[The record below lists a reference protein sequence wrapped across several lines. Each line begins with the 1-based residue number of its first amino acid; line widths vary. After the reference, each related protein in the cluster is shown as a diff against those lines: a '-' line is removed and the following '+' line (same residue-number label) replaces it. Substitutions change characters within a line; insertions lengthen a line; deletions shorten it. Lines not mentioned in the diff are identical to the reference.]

1 MTTLRSHPFRLGKVG
16 DPVEVL
22 AHRVRVAGVV
32 NAACIVPPIH
42 QPSGKKNSPKF
53 SCRIMHI
60 LVYEGG
66 AMQLST
72 SLMDMS
78 QHYIL

>member
-1 MTTLRSHPFRLGKVG
+1 MCAYLRVYGLMDGAFVAS
-16 DPVEVL
+16 L
-22 AHRVRVAGVV
+22 ARA
-32 NAACIVPPIH
+32 
-42 QPSGKKNSPKF
+42 PSGASRSSIHPTSWKRNSPKF

>member
-1 MTTLRSHPFRLGKVG
+1 MGYLLALTWLIHRSAWKR
-16 DPVEVL
+16 
-22 AHRVRVAGVV
+22 
-32 NAACIVPPIH
+32 
-42 QPSGKKNSPKF
+42 NSPKF